1 MADKILLIG
10 SSLDAESDAV
20 VRAGLAWA
28 RAEGAKVHVAH
39 AFTPPIGVPP
49 LGVGGLGLPSVTDA
63 FLMEQEEQ
71 IRGLLAEQIQRVGL
85 SPDELAGSS
94 VVSGSPHR
102 ALADLAAE
110 LGAGLLVVGATAG
123 GRIQRLLGSTADR
136 VIRRAI
142 CPVLVVRGE
151 LPMPPARV
159 LSPVDLSPLSGSA
172 FRTALE
178 RLGELPGNVPEIA
191 ALFVLTPI
199 QRQVSPQF
207 TPEQIDRFAQDELER
222 FVTAHAGDAARGRVR
237 CQVRV
242 GTIREEIL
250 EEIETWRP
258 DLVALGTHGLG
269 GFDRLAIGS
278 IAADVLR
285 EAPCSVLVVPA
296 ADQS

>member
-20 VRAGLAWA
+20 VRTGLAWA
-28 RAEGAKVHVAH
+28 RAEGANVHVAH
-39 AFTPPIGVPP
+39 AYTPPLGVPP
-49 LGVGGLGLPSVTDA
+49 LGIGGLGLPAVTDA

-71 IRGLLAEQIQRVGL
+71 IRGLLAEQIRRIGL

-94 VVSGSPHR
+94 IVSGSPHR

-110 LGAGLLVVGATAG
+110 LDARLLVVGATAG
-123 GRIQRLLGSTADR
+123 GRIHRLLGSTADR
-136 VIRRAI
+136 VIRRVN
-142 CPVLVVRGE
+142 CPVLIVRGE

-159 LSPVDLSPLSGSA
+159 LAPVDLSPLSAAA
-172 FRTALE
+172 FRTGLE
-178 RLGELPGNVPEIA
+178 RLGELPGNVPETE

-222 FVTAHAGDAARGRVR
+222 FVTAHAGDAARGQVR

-258 DLVALGTHGLG
+258 DLIVLGTHGLG

-296 ADQS
+296 AE

>member
-10 SSLDAESDAV
+10 SSLDAESDAI
-20 VRAGLAWA
+20 VRTGLAWA
-28 RAEGAKVHVAH
+28 RAEGAKVHIVH
-39 AFTPPIGVPP
+39 AYTPPLGVPP
-49 LGVGGLGLPSVTDA
+49 LGVGGFGLPAVTDA
-63 FLMEQEEQ
+63 FLVEQEPQ
-71 IRGLLAEQIQRVGL
+71 IRGLLAEQIRRVWI

-94 VVSGSPHR
+94 VVSGAPHR

-110 LGAGLLVVGATAG
+110 LDARLLVVGATAG
-123 GRIQRLLGSTADR
+123 GGLHRLLGSTADR
-136 VIRRAI
+136 LIRRAT

-151 LPMPPARV
+151 PSMPPARV
-159 LSPVDLSPLSGSA
+159 LAPVDISPLSAAA
-172 FRTALE
+172 FRTAME
-178 RLGELPGNVPEIA
+178 RLSELPGNLPELE

-222 FVTAHAGDAARGRVR
+222 FVTAHSGDAARGHVR

-242 GTIREEIL
+242 GTVREEIL
-250 EEIETWRP
+250 AEIEAWRP

-269 GFDRLAIGS
+269 GFDRFVIGS

-296 ADQS
+296 TDQS